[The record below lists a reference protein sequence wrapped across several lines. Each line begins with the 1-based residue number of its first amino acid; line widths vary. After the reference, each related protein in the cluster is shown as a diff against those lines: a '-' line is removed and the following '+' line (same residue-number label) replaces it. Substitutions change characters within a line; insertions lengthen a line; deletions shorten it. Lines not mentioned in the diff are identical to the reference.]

1 MPDPQRLKLVE
12 IFRSFLTNRKFSVNN
27 KTYTLVLA
35 PLFMLPSATMSYAQT
50 SDVTSPED
58 KSSIL
63 IIKQRSG
70 LSELDTPAV
79 VSIVESDV
87 LRRSREPVNL
97 LKTWVMCQ
105 VFTFRTARIMPKI
118 YNFPYVASVAYEFS
132 SMNPTT
138 TYIC

>member
-35 PLFMLPSATMSYAQT
+35 PLFMLPSATMSYAQA

-79 VSIVESDV
+79 VSIVESDA

-97 LKTWVMCQ
+97 SENLG
-105 VFTFRTARIMPKI
+105 
-118 YNFPYVASVAYEFS
+118 YVSSVHLQHRQNYAQDLQLSVRSFS
-132 SMNPTT
+132 SL
-138 TYIC
+138 